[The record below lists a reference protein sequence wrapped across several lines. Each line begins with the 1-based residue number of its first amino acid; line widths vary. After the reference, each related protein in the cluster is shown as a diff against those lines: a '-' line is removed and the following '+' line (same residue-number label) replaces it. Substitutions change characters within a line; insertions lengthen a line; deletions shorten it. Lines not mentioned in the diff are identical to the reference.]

1 MIESLSSLVHKAMDE
16 ALGLS
21 RYRVDVHDCSHFLD
35 VLRYNAVESLS
46 QPWRYDVAV
55 TCSSADIA
63 CDTLLLKPASFTFQ
77 TPVFDGTPALPV
89 RTVFGVVESFRRVST
104 SNDDTHYALTIV
116 PRIAL
121 LGYTKGSEI
130 YLNQSV
136 IEVVE
141 QVLRKHGLEGPDFE
155 FRLSREYPSRELI
168 TQWRETDLKFIQR
181 LLAEVGIYWRY
192 EMDSRLEQDVV
203 IFQDSQ
209 QQYEFGVT
217 LPLRNPAG
225 MSDSGQESIWDIQ
238 TAYNV
243 VSGSMANAGEDFS
256 VGVMG
261 NATLLTGEKL
271 GLFARTGQLS
281 QKSGEGPIDV
291 QAQNASMRLFA
302 EKKLTLSSA
311 SDISFA
317 GKKRITLIGGG
328 SYLRLE
334 AGKVEYG
341 TTATYMRKVKR
352 TMAAGAASMPLNL
365 PVMPLVDLFTS
376 QPISQNLKPVLRL
389 SDAPGVNGLAQ
400 SVRQWQIVEADSY
413 MQAITTDEVLMN
425 GQTDDAGNVLQS
437 ETQQAQLIKLASQ
450 YSSRLWM
457 VAGDRA
463 HRLYFNMIPADTGS
477 DAKDFCAQDA
487 MGFHRMFNSVSDNI
501 QPGEKLKQCIQDEQ
515 QINGAIL
522 DSLREEK

>member
-1 MIESLSSLVHKAMDE
+1 MIGTLIRKATD
-16 ALGLS
+16 AVQQLLGQS
-21 RYRVDVHDCSHFLD
+21 RYRVDVHECSDFLD
-35 VLRYNAVESLS
+35 VLRYSAVESLS

-89 RTVFGVVESFRRVST
+89 RTVFGVVASFRRVST

-121 LGYTKGSEI
+121 LDYTKGSEI

-168 TQWRETDLKFIQR
+168 TQWRETDLEFIQR

-217 LPLRNPAG
+217 LPLRNQAG

-238 TAYNV
+238 TVYNV
-243 VSGSMANAGEDFS
+243 VSGSVAIS
-256 VGVMG
+256 VGTMG
-261 NATLLTGEKL
+261 NLTTLAGEKL

-281 QKSGEGPIDV
+281 LKSGEGPIDV
-291 QAQNASMRLFA
+291 QAQNANMRLFA
-302 EKKLTLSSA
+302 EKNLTLSSA

-341 TTATYMRKVKR
+341 TTASYMRKVKR
-352 TMAAGAASMPLNL
+352 TMAAGAASMEL
-365 PVMPLVDLFTS
+365 PFREKGLCLSCLIDAAMNGT
-376 QPISQNLKPVLRL
+376 PIVLR
-389 SDAPGVNGLAQ
+389 
-400 SVRQWQIVEADSY
+400 
-413 MQAITTDEVLMN
+413 
-425 GQTDDAGNVLQS
+425 GN
-437 ETQQAQLIKLASQ
+437 
-450 YSSRLWM
+450 
-457 VAGDRA
+457 
-463 HRLYFNMIPADTGS
+463 
-477 DAKDFCAQDA
+477 
-487 MGFHRMFNSVSDNI
+487 
-501 QPGEKLKQCIQDEQ
+501 
-515 QINGAIL
+515 
-522 DSLREEK
+522 